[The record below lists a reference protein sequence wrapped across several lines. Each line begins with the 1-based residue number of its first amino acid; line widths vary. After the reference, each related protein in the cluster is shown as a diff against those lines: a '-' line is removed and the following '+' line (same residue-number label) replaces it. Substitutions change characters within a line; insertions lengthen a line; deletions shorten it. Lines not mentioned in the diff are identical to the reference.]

1 MKQSFYAKVKDF
13 VKQHMYGILVSF
25 CVVTLVFVL
34 TITAISSLAKTPTL
48 DEPSDEVVSPA
59 VIVFTAPVQNGT
71 IGMGYA
77 EDELIYHKTLQQ
89 WQTHQSIDYLAPAG
103 TEVVAAYDGEVL
115 SVENTMLEGVIITIQ
130 HEQNL
135 ITKYASLDETTAVKK
150 GDKVTKGQVI
160 GKVGTTAMNEV
171 EEGPHVHF
179 EVWLKDALVDPTNYL
194 TDGKK

>member
-89 WQTHQSIDYLAPAG
+89 WQTHQAIDYVAPAG

-179 EVWLKDALVDPTNYL
+179 EVWLKDSLVDPTNYL
-194 TDGKK
+194 TDDKK

>member
-89 WQTHQSIDYLAPAG
+89 WQTHQAIDYLAPTG